1 MAASRRVRIYGKQ
14 RKELDADVMVQ
25 VLILLGYELDKQ
37 EHQSTAATVEQDD
50 GEGNQMDSAGGRS

>member
-37 EHQSTAATVEQDD
+37 EHQSTSGAVEQDD
-50 GEGNQMDSAGGRS
+50 REGNEMDSAGDWS